1 MGKNKVYICHGY
13 WNTPDEDG
21 VSIEK
26 VSFDEQKCID
36 AIRFIADT
44 KAYQCLMN
52 VDDYENKIIMES
64 SSDTHYEI
72 EGEDWYAKFY
82 VTEENV
88 EE

>member
-1 MGKNKVYICHGY
+1 MNKKIYTCHGH

-26 VSFDEQKCID
+26 VSFKEQDCID
-36 AIRFIADT
+36 ALKVISDT

-52 VDDYENKIIMES
+52 VDDYENKIIFES

-72 EGEDWYAKFY
+72 EGEGWYAKFY
-82 VTEENV
+82 VTEEV
-88 EE
+88 TEE